1 MNYLVDGQDVQ
12 QEPYGVS
19 SRLDPGEEHVA
30 GHHEGDRRVGAVLQV
45 RGGIRLIE

>member
-1 MNYLVDGQDVQ
+1 MNYLVDGQVIQ

-30 GHHEGDRRVGAVLQV
+30 GHHVGDWRVRAVLQV
-45 RGGIRLIE
+45 RGGKD